1 MYSGRL
7 GIIFYIHLIKVQTD
21 NLEWEKKIIPSI
33 YENIKAKVNQT
44 GNTRKQ
50 IGDFIYLMQMG
61 KVLKNLKIRPEYLQ
75 KCKVL

>member
-1 MYSGRL
+1 MYNRGL

-33 YENIKAKVNQT
+33 YENIKANVNQT

-50 IGDFIYLMQMG
+50 IGDFIYLMQRG
-61 KVLKNLKIRPEYLQ
+61 KVLKNLKIRPRYLSKQ
-75 KCKVL
+75 LM

>member
-1 MYSGRL
+1 MYNRGL

-33 YENIKAKVNQT
+33 YENIKANVNQT

-50 IGDFIYLMQMG
+50 IGDFIYLMQRG
-61 KVLKNLKIRPEYLQ
+61 KVLKNLKIRPRYLSNQ
-75 KCKVL
+75 